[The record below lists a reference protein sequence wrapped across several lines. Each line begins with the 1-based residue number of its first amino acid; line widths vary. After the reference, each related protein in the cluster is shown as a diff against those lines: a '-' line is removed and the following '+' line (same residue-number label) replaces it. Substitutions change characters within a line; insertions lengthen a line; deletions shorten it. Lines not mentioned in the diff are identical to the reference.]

1 MSGAKKRRLAVIDT
15 YFPWKLSGFR
25 YWESYEILK
34 HRPDT
39 LFFASQL
46 NVDEFPAKVFP
57 FSQFQQVAEEEGITD
72 VYCVFLNLTLS
83 LLGHPIAPGSNA
95 SLNIRS
101 FLDQNNI
108 KLHSTLYPGGGLN
121 PSTPNEHILLAA
133 EGCETVFS
141 NIREVLDIVA
151 KSKLVTAAINTD
163 YYSYLPKAETLPI
176 ELVFCAYNAP
186 RKGFDMLV
194 EAFNQLDL
202 NFHLHLIGDWDNQL
216 YKLQNP
222 NYTFYGP
229 LNPTDLLPIYRKS
242 HVVINCSI
250 PDGEALDGF
259 PTTAASDAMAT
270 GCLLITT
277 NPRND
282 TYFIQPNADYLRV
295 SSSQEIVNFLNWIKA
310 DLSSALQIG
319 ISGAKKI
326 HESYSCRANVSK
338 KLAYIFGSGESEQNE
353 KYLERPLNQGI

>member
-1 MSGAKKRRLAVIDT
+1 MSETKKRRLAVIDT

-25 YWESYEILK
+25 YWESYEIWK

-46 NVDEFPAKVFP
+46 NSDEFPAKVFP

-101 FLDQNNI
+101 FLDQNHI
-108 KLHSTLYPGGGLN
+108 RLHSTLYPGGGLN
-121 PSTPNEHILLAA
+121 PFTPQEHILLAA
-133 EGCETVFS
+133 DGCETVFS
-141 NIREVLDIVA
+141 NIREVLEVA
-151 KSKLVTAAINTD
+151 TKSKHVIAAVNTD
-163 YYSYLPKAETLPI
+163 HYSYLPKAEKLPI
-176 ELVFCAYNAP
+176 ELVFCAHNAP

-202 NFHLHLIGDWDNQL
+202 DFHLHLIGDWENQL

-229 LNPTDLLPIYRKS
+229 LNPAELLPIYRKS
-242 HVVINCSI
+242 HVFMNCSV
-250 PDGEALDGF
+250 PDEEALDGF
-259 PTTAASDAMAT
+259 PTTSASDAMST

-282 TYFIQPNADYLRV
+282 TYFVQADTDYLKV
-295 SSSQEIVNFLNWIKA
+295 SSSQEIVDYLNWIKT

-319 ISGAKKI
+319 VNGAKKI
-326 HESYSCRANVSK
+326 HEYYSCQANVPK
-338 KLAYIFGSGESEQNE
+338 KLACMFGSNE
-353 KYLERPLNQGI
+353 KVSAGFHQIPD